1 MTQHP
6 QFLYTVQPIR
16 PGFLEA
22 STEEED
28 RIVSDH
34 FGYLQTL
41 TAQGA
46 CLLAGRTLNTDPS
59 SFGLVILSVESEDR
73 AREIMEGDPAVEAGI
88 FRAQL
93 FPYRV
98 ALVSERLLA
107 KGTKA

>member
-1 MTQHP
+1 MAEHL
-6 QFLYTVQPIR
+6 QFLYTVQPTR

-34 FGYLQTL
+34 FRYLQTL
-41 TAQGA
+41 TAEGT

-59 SFGLVILSVESEDR
+59 SFGLVILQAESEDR
-73 AREIMEGDPAVEAGI
+73 ARTIMEDDPAVRAGV
-88 FRAQL
+88 FQARL

-98 ALVSERLLA
+98 ALASTRLLPN
-107 KGTKA
+107 GG

>member
-1 MTQHP
+1 MTQLP
-6 QFLYTVQPIR
+6 QYLYTVQPTR

-34 FGYLQTL
+34 FGYLQQL
-41 TAQGA
+41 TAEGT

-59 SFGLVILSVESEDR
+59 SFGLVILQADSEEI
-73 AREIMEGDPAVEAGI
+73 AREIMKGDPAVRAGV

-98 ALVSERLLA
+98 ALASESLLPRT
-107 KGTKA
+107 GT